1 MDEDI
6 TIIFKKQAEVLP
18 SEIRRYIASGEWEQ
32 KINTLTQKFN
42 LSEET
47 AGVLGREV
55 MLVLAGLVHPGVFRG
70 EFASDISDIDDTT
83 IDAIVSEVMSSIFQ
97 PILPI
102 LEKFFKEQDATPE
115 PEIEPQK
122 ECNNSK

>member
-55 MLVLAGLVHPGVFRG
+55 MLVLAG
-70 EFASDISDIDDTT
+70 
-83 IDAIVSEVMSSIFQ
+83 
-97 PILPI
+97 
-102 LEKFFKEQDATPE
+102 
-115 PEIEPQK
+115 
-122 ECNNSK
+122 